1 MKKAIINSIYLPIT
15 LSSNKYVDI
24 VQNSMKEVGIT
35 ISGLKE
41 CWSPKKLK
49 NIDVINLNWFESRI
63 DKESLKDTIIYY
75 LGYSLLLC
83 MFKIFRI
90 KIIATMHNTI
100 THDARHSKIS
110 NRFFRKVLYMADAI
124 ICMNKLTFKILNEI
138 GGEKLKEKGYYIPHP
153 SYYGSYDEYD
163 YDQLN
168 LPKDQFNLLFMG
180 LVRPYKNIEMILKVA
195 DELKKLPIHFYICG
209 YAEDETYGKKIVDAS
224 NGKNASVHLQFFD
237 DIEMVEWIKRSD
249 AILLPYSN
257 VSSLN
262 SGAAVLA
269 FSYGT
274 TAIGTLNGT
283 LQEFDNNL
291 IYGYDYQSDTEH
303 YDKLKE
309 SILKAYKDF
318 TTDKEGFRMKGVAL
332 QKKVNT
338 EWNPKVIGERYYDLY
353 LKLINRKRN
362 GRVYDK

>member
-1 MKKAIINSIYLPIT
+1 MKRAIINSIYLPIT

-24 VQNSMKEVGIT
+24 VQNAMKKAGIT

-41 CWSPKKLK
+41 CRSPKKLK
-49 NIDVINLNWFESRI
+49 SIDVINLNWFESRI

-75 LGYSLLLC
+75 VGYSLLLC
-83 MFKIFRI
+83 VFKIFRI

-100 THDARHSKIS
+100 THDAKHSKIS
-110 NRFFRKVLYMADAI
+110 NRFFRKVLYRADAI

-138 GGEKLKEKGYYIPHP
+138 GGEELKRKGYYIPHP
-153 SYYGSYDEYD
+153 SYYGSYEEYD
-163 YDQLN
+163 CDKLN

-180 LVRPYKNIEMILKVA
+180 LVRPYKNIEMILKA
-195 DELKKLPIHFYICG
+195 ANELKELSIHFYICG
-209 YAEDETYGKKIVDAS
+209 YAEDEAYGKKIVEATK
-224 NGKNASVHLQFFD
+224 GKNTSVHLRFFD

-291 IYGYDYQSDTEH
+291 IYGYGYQNDAEH
-303 YDKLKE
+303 YDKLKS
-309 SILKAYKDF
+309 SIVKAYKDF
-318 TTDKEGFRMKGVAL
+318 TTDKEGFRMKGFAL
-332 QKKVNT
+332 QKKVNN
-338 EWNPKVIGERYYDLY
+338 EWNPKVIGELYYDLY
-353 LKLINRKRN
+353 SELISRK
-362 GRVYDK
+362 KK